1 MKKNLKLVLGLT
13 FIIGLLQ
20 PVSAKEMRL
29 MDSGFLFNKE
39 NKKIVFPQDKKIFE
53 VNEGNKD
60 SSWDGYNVE
69 YKGQK
74 YFVNSEHLMD
84 PDLYNRYLNETK
96 VKLIPSSNDDV
107 YRYVDFINRNEYLQ
121 NIIDNFAPVGFSDL
135 EQVRE
140 VMICLKMLNLRYA
153 WNDDISQWD
162 SIQYGYSACH
172 GIAYLQKLLLDK
184 TDVEYRVVFEQ
195 PANYLK
201 NTIDPVSPAH
211 ILLEVKI
218 NHKWYTMDATQL
230 LRRDRQ
236 EGGVSY
242 EEAKHS
248 IDYMLS
254 NALLEESNYKNRS
267 KGFYDI
273 AIDPEYPDVISKVS
287 GTYRKNKKIRN
298 DGFEAWYSSKSLG
311 EFRKDNQTA
320 SVFE

>member
-1 MKKNLKLVLGLT
+1 MKKFKK
-13 FIIGLLQ
+13 IGLLLGIGFMLVNN
-20 PVSAKEMRL
+20 VSAKEMKL
-29 MDSGFLFNKE
+29 VDSGFLFNKE
-39 NKKIVFPQDKKIFE
+39 TKKIVFPQDNEIFE
-53 VNEGNKD
+53 VNEENKD

-74 YFVNSEHLMD
+74 YFVNSEHLID

-107 YRYVDFINRNEYLQ
+107 YKYVDFLNNNKYLK
-121 NIIDNFAPVGFSDL
+121 NIVDEFEPASYSDL
-135 EQVRE
+135 DQVRE

-242 EEAKHS
+242 EEAKQS

-254 NALLEESNYKNRS
+254 NALLKESNYKNRF
-267 KGFYDI
+267 KGFYNI

-298 DGFEAWYSSKSLG
+298 DGFEAWYSSKSLD
-311 EFRKDNQTA
+311 EFIKDNQTA